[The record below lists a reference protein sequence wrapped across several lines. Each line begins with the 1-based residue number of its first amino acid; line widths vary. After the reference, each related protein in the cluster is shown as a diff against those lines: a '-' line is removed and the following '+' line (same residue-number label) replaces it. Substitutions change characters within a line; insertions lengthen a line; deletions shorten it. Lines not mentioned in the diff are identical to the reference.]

1 DTERLA
7 RIERVK
13 QGIAETLE
21 NSSARLPKITQN
33 LDKGKGH
40 VFDFSE
46 PSGKRL
52 QLSGRDHVE
61 LPLNMER
68 LDNETESASSS
79 APSHTFSAPALVATG
94 FHFGPSSEGRVTRN
108 QSTVKSQRRRPPSWK
123 RKTQAKQD
131 NGASVSSANPSAVSS
146 QAMKRKSACPL
157 LSEGFEDLV
166 RRSWEGD
173 GDNQSNTMDRISRCR
188 RKIMES
194 PRYRQD
200 AVVDLT
206 LRVGDLLSDDSN
218 AWDIRK
224 LREGKNLGKGKFLFN
239 FTTEEDLMS
248 VLQKGSFHY
257 NYCMFVLV
265 RWEPVVHD
273 DYPWIIP
280 FWVQLYGLPLHL
292 WTVTNLKNIGSRIG
306 HVDVDSIELTEG
318 RMRIEVDSRRP
329 LKFKRKVESPDAEEV
344 TIDIKYDMLFKHCTT
359 CGLMSHEKGYC
370 PTMEPPARVSSER
383 GGVFTRVQIPQVRN
397 TRQPSLNEYNQLS
410 LQRDAEPA
418 RNGAENR
425 EMASRWSAP
434 RNQTMVRGRYQDDHA
449 YQNRNTGAGDRF
461 RSHSDRIIRRRD
473 ERHSGNRYGGSRYQR
488 GPYDR
493 KEELT
498 WREKKMDMPLLKD
511 KNTAYAQGGSSP
523 KVDDVPY
530 EQLHSNQQGRV
541 RTERSQD
548 EMEVEAT
555 GGKMRL
561 ASTIVTPSHQL
572 TPQEDNVT
580 IRGKNILDTN
590 DAGMMECDVQ
600 DDDLL
605 ADEVREMDEKARHS
619 HVAVSSNVMLAQ
631 RNKKSSRSGAKRSA
645 PLGIQSR
652 EREILHQGSPRPRT
666 AKSSGGSKI
675 RGR

>member
-1 DTERLA
+1 ME
-7 RIERVK
+7 
-13 QGIAETLE
+13 LE
-21 NSSARLPKITQN
+21 AVDSYSWK
-33 LDKGKGH
+33 K
-40 VFDFSE
+40 
-46 PSGKRL
+46 
-52 QLSGRDHVE
+52 
-61 LPLNMER
+61 
-68 LDNETESASSS
+68 
-79 APSHTFSAPALVATG
+79 
-94 FHFGPSSEGRVTRN
+94 
-108 QSTVKSQRRRPPSWK
+108 PPS
-123 RKTQAKQD
+123 T
-131 NGASVSSANPSAVSS
+131 AV
-146 QAMKRKSACPL
+146 KC
-157 LSEGFEDLV
+157 
-166 RRSWEGD
+166 
-173 GDNQSNTMDRISRCR
+173 N
-188 RKIMES
+188 
-194 PRYRQD
+194 
-200 AVVDLT
+200 
-206 LRVGDLLSDDSN
+206 
-218 AWDIRK
+218 
-224 LREGKNLGKGKFLFN
+224 GKNLGKGKFLFN

-280 FWVQLYGLPLHL
+280 FWVQLYGFPLHL

-370 PTMEPPARVSSER
+370 PAMEPPARVSSER

-410 LQRDAEPA
+410 LQRDTEPA

-580 IRGKNILDTN
+580 IRGKNVALSLTFSPQANGGAGN
-590 DAGMMECDVQ
+590 DQ
-600 DDDLL
+600 II
-605 ADEVREMDEKARHS
+605 
-619 HVAVSSNVMLAQ
+619 
-631 RNKKSSRSGAKRSA
+631 GALKDM
-645 PLGIQSR
+645 
-652 EREILHQGSPRPRT
+652 
-666 AKSSGGSKI
+666 
-675 RGR
+675 